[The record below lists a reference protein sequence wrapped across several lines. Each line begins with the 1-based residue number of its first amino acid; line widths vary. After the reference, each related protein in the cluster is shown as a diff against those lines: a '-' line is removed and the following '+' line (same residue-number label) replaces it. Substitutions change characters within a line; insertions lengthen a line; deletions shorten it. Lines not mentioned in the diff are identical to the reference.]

1 MAKTRSK
8 GPVSPKTPL
17 SDKKKKIKAA
27 TKEEPSPSARKI
39 KNVKVNKL
47 EKNQEPEPKPSTASA
62 SESTQMV
69 SDKVAQGAI
78 KELRKYVDNNDNE
91 KPEKLELFDDE
102 DDKNVYLQINTR
114 KFYSDKPNFKP
125 KVIKLTHPIINIE
138 DETTDFK
145 TCLIIRDQLITTNE
159 QVEAIENENIPSLEQ
174 IVSLTTLKQDYK
186 NFEKRR
192 QFYNDY
198 DLFLVDDALLNSMPS
213 LLGKIFYS
221 NGNNKLPL
229 PIRVVSNGNPKQ
241 FNVTTFRNQL
251 SKCLSSTSFLPP
263 MGVNISIKFGII
275 NKFTDSQ
282 LADNL
287 KDILTHFN
295 KESLRSILL
304 KTSTSPSLPLFYSD
318 KIYQDSDV
326 VGDDSTKSSTT
337 KNNLSAFER
346 GLLELGNPEDV
357 SKIGGR
363 KLNQKLKNQVA

>member
-1 MAKTRSK
+1 
-8 GPVSPKTPL
+8 
-17 SDKKKKIKAA
+17 
-27 TKEEPSPSARKI
+27 
-39 KNVKVNKL
+39 
-47 EKNQEPEPKPSTASA
+47 
-62 SESTQMV
+62 
-69 SDKVAQGAI
+69 
-78 KELRKYVDNNDNE
+78 
-91 KPEKLELFDDE
+91 
-102 DDKNVYLQINTR
+102 
-114 KFYSDKPNFKP
+114 
-125 KVIKLTHPIINIE
+125 
-138 DETTDFK
+138 
-145 TCLIIRDQLITTNE
+145 
-159 QVEAIENENIPSLEQ
+159 
-174 IVSLTTLKQDYK
+174 
-186 NFEKRR
+186 
-192 QFYNDY
+192 
-198 DLFLVDDALLNSMPS
+198 
-213 LLGKIFYS
+213 
-221 NGNNKLPL
+221 
-229 PIRVVSNGNPKQ
+229 
-241 FNVTTFRNQL
+241 
-251 SKCLSSTSFLPP
+251 